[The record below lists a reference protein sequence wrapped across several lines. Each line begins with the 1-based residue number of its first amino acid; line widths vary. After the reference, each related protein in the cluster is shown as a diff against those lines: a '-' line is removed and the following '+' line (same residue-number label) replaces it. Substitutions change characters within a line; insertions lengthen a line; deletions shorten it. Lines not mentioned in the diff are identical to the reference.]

1 MNPMASSGRR
11 MSDFFERIERQLWN
25 TFERW
30 LGNKLPTQW
39 TVLIPVIAASIAF
52 VGWRV
57 IGLPSSIVLT
67 APIGWYLMISA
78 CAYLMFGR
86 HLKSMIWI
94 ASALAC
100 GGLLTICHTV
110 GAL

>member
-1 MNPMASSGRR
+1 MAN
-11 MSDFFERIERQLWN
+11 FFETAERRLGN

-30 LGNKLPTQW
+30 LGNKTPSKW
-39 TVLIPVIAASIAF
+39 TVLIPIIAVSIAF

-67 APIGWYLMISA
+67 APVGWYLMISA
-78 CAYLMFGR
+78 GAYLMFGR
-86 HLKSMIWI
+86 HLKSMIWT

-100 GGLLTICHTV
+100 GGLVTICHTV

>member
-11 MSDFFERIERQLWN
+11 ISDFFERIERRLGN

-30 LGNKLPTQW
+30 LGNRTPSKW
-39 TVLIPVIAASIAF
+39 TVLIPVIVVTSAF

-57 IGLPSSIVLT
+57 IGLPDSIVLT
-67 APIGWYLMISA
+67 APVGWYLLISA
-78 CAYLMFGR
+78 GAYMMFGR
-86 HLKSMIWI
+86 HLKAMIWI
-94 ASALAC
+94 SSAFASGVLLA
-100 GGLLTICHTV
+100 ICHMV

>member
-1 MNPMASSGRR
+1 
-11 MSDFFERIERQLWN
+11 MSDFFETAERQLGN

-30 LGNKLPTQW
+30 LGNKTPSKW
-39 TVLIPVIAASIAF
+39 TVLIPVIAVSVSF

-57 IGLPSSIVLT
+57 IGLPNSMVVT
-67 APIGWYLMISA
+67 APIGWYLLISA
-78 CAYLMFGR
+78 GAYLMFGR

-100 GGLLTICHTV
+100 GGLLTICHTA